1 MKILAINPSSSAPEN
16 KREYILGIPYLISA
30 LKAHGYNDIEALN
43 FFNLPWS
50 ETKDLTI
57 KKIEEFKPDVVLIS
71 CFTINRTAGVKTAQ
85 LAKEHNSSVKVI
97 MGGMHPS
104 FLYAQLLTHYPVDAV
119 CIGEGEETI
128 VELINA
134 YRNDGVLDGIKG
146 LAFKKNGRVVFTG
159 RRPFIKDIDTIPFP
173 AHDIYADDIRKNRK
187 GHIVTS
193 RGCPYGCQFCST
205 TEFWGRSWRARSPK
219 NVVDEIEMLVKE
231 YGIEYIS
238 FQDDEFTLQ
247 RRRTIDLCKEM
258 LERGVKINWSCST
271 RVNTLDREQLEW
283 MTKSGCD
290 HIALGIESGSPK
302 ILKTI
307 GKKITVEQIIKAYD
321 LLTEF
326 GLSRGAYMMVGN
338 PGEDKETVRE
348 TIELVKR
355 LRLDVPS
362 VAVAEIYPGTQLA
375 EIAKK
380 SGFLTDDYWL
390 TENPPPFYTVE
401 HSAEKLQ
408 LWAFL
413 IVLSS
418 KRVQGNLKAVRH
430 ILWFVSS
437 KRKKISRYIKRVT
450 KNILGLKNESYTY
463 KEY

>member
-1 MKILAINPSSSAPEN
+1 MKILMINPSSSAPEN

-50 ETKDLTI
+50 ETKDLAI
-57 KKIEEFKPDVVLIS
+57 KKLEEFKPDVVLIS
-71 CFTINRTAGVKTAQ
+71 CFTINRTAGVKTAK
-85 LAKEHNSSVKVI
+85 LAKEINPSVKVV

-104 FLYAQLLTHYPVDAV
+104 FLYSQLLTHYPVDAV

-128 VELINA
+128 VELVEA
-134 YRNDGVLDGIKG
+134 YRKGGPLDRIKG
-146 LAFKKNGRVVFTG
+146 LAFRKDGLVVSTG

-187 GHIVTS
+187 AHIVTS

-219 NVVDEIEMLVKE
+219 NVVDEIEMLIRE

-247 RRRTIDLCKEM
+247 RKRTIDLCKEM
-258 LERGVKINWSCST
+258 LERGVNIRWSCST
-271 RVNTLDREQLEW
+271 RVNTIDREQLEW

-302 ILKTI
+302 ILKSI

-338 PGEDKETVRE
+338 PGEDKDTVRE
-348 TIELVKR
+348 TIELIKR

-362 VAVAEIYPGTQLA
+362 VAVAEIYPGTQLS
-375 EIAKK
+375 EIAKE

-401 HSAEKLQ
+401 HSAERLQ
-408 LWAFL
+408 WWAFQ
-413 IVLSS
+413 ITLSS
-418 KRVQGNLKAVRH
+418 KRFQGNINALRH
-430 ILWFVSS
+430 ITWFVST
-437 KRKKISRYIKRVT
+437 KKKKISRYLLRLCKKMTGV
-450 KNILGLKNESYTY
+450 KKEKYDF

>member
-1 MKILAINPSSSAPEN
+1 MRILMVNPSSSAPEN
-16 KREYILGIPYLISA
+16 KREYILGIPYLMSS
-30 LKAHGYNDIEALN
+30 LKAAGYDDIEALN
-43 FFNLPWS
+43 FFNLSWD

-57 KKIEEFKPDVVLIS
+57 KKLDEFKPDVVLIS
-71 CFTINRTAGVKTAQ
+71 CFTINRISGIKTAI
-85 LAKEHNSSVKVI
+85 LAKERDPSVKIV

-104 FLYAQLLTHYPVDAV
+104 FLYNQLLTNYPIDAV

-134 YRNDGVLDGIKG
+134 YKSGGSLDGIKG
-146 LAFKKNGRVVFTG
+146 LAFRKDGRVVMNG
-159 RRPFIKDIDTIPFP
+159 RRNFIANIDTIPFP
-173 AHDIYADDIRKNRK
+173 AHYIYADDIRKNKRAN
-187 GHIVTS
+187 IITS

-219 NVVDEIEMLVKE
+219 NVVDEIEMLIRE
-231 YGIEYIS
+231 YGINYIS

-247 RRRTIDLCKEM
+247 RRRTIELCQEM
-258 LERGVKINWSCST
+258 LDRGINIGWSCST
-271 RVNTLDREQLEW
+271 RVNTIDREQLEW
-283 MTKSGCD
+283 MTKSGCNL
-290 HIALGIESGSPK
+290 IALGIESGSPK

-307 GKKITVEQIIKAYD
+307 GKKITVEQIVTAYN
-321 LLTEF
+321 LLDEF
-326 GLSRGAYMMVGN
+326 GLSRGVYMMVGN

-348 TIELVKR
+348 TIELIKR
-355 LRLDVPS
+355 LGLDVPS
-362 VAVAEIYPGTQLA
+362 VAVAEVYPGTQLA

-380 SGFLTDDYWL
+380 NGFMTDDYWL

-408 LWAFL
+408 WWAFQ

-418 KRVQGNLKAVRH
+418 KRFQGNIKALRH
-430 ILWFVSS
+430 VIWFIST
-437 KRKKISRYIKRVT
+437 KRKKLSRYFLRLCKKSMGVKKGT
-450 KNILGLKNESYTY
+450 YDY